1 MLSKKLSYLFFA
13 LIFMLSSAKA
23 EEGCPIKFFVEENI
37 NCKALKNFIIDW
49 ENRKEQTPK
58 IFHKI
63 FDPVYKK
70 YINSEKQENFLDESI
85 TDVALQ
91 IMQEVQKINDH
102 KKNRVIPTPLNT
114 TTQLFS
120 PLVKTAV
127 IILCVAIAI
136 KLITSALK
144 DIKSIKKDEKYDFNE
159 IKKDISEKTKSSIK
173 NLKNS
178 VANLVKKSEEKP
190 KDTEKPAKEIYTEN
204 EKKLSEELKNLSK
217 ELKRLSKRHKQLI
230 NFLESRNKNE
240 SESTFPKEKLLYSK
254 KYITIENNSE
264 DIEKTFDNLAERL
277 TNEES

>member
-1 MLSKKLSYLFFA
+1 VLSKKLSYLFFA